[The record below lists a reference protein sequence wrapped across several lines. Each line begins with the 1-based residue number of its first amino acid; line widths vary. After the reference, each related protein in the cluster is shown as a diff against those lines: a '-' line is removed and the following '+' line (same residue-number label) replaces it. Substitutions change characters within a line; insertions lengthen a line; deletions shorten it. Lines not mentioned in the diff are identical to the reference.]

1 MSSRQRVAKTAAS
14 DPEYLKL
21 LSSNTVN
28 SIGNY
33 VFGKTLGEGTFG
45 KVKLAK
51 HTLTGQDV
59 AVKIV
64 DKIHAPTLV
73 REIETWRHMHHPN
86 IVRLYEVLC
95 SESRIYMVMEHC
107 TGGEAFDYICTH
119 GRLDDKSEDA
129 RRIVRQLVQAVG
141 YCHDKSFVH
150 RDLKLENVLLTEDLN
165 VKLIDFGFTRKVNT
179 RKLLD
184 TYCGS
189 VAYAAPEMILG
200 KQYSGPQADVWSLG
214 VIFYTLLCG
223 YLPFDDDNEA
233 TLRQKIL
240 DLDYELPEFLAP
252 ETRDLIDQMLKL
264 SGSERIS
271 IEGVL
276 AHPWFTRE
284 GSCTLAAA
292 TSQSAASADSQ
303 YSPSLSSITN
313 FAIQKPEEL
322 ALLRRLSLAGI
333 DVAALMRSVRDH
345 ACDSS
350 CALWYLLLAKQERA
364 GATTATAAAD
374 SDAQPWQLPTLAL
387 PTAEYSPQNSP
398 LEATSPAPEV
408 NSGDYLAQMRKK
420 TLGEMSSRS
429 EDGGGGPV
437 SNSSSSGV
445 AGRRGLIMSAMRGGG
460 GAGGGGTGAGGG
472 GRRRMDKA
480 GRAAGEATRP
490 AVVNRN
496 RSTGEGDALS
506 DGVRQQQQQTAP
518 RHGWVEAESRDER
531 EGEADAGGKDEIS
544 SALTVDDLDLDE
556 ESTAVSPPSAP
567 RNIVPQRPR
576 PQSLTPKN
584 RHNTGV
590 KSPSTWLEEEE
601 EEAKEGDEDGIVRPP
616 ATRASNAAREGRFQM

>member
-1 MSSRQRVAKTAAS
+1 MSSRQRLAKTAS
-14 DPEYLKL
+14 DPDYLKL
-21 LSSNTVN
+21 LSSNTLN

-51 HTLTGQDV
+51 HILTGQDV

-107 TGGEAFDYICTH
+107 TGGEAFDYICKH
-119 GRLDDKSEDA
+119 GRLDDQSDDA

-141 YCHDKSFVH
+141 YCHDKNFVH

-165 VKLIDFGFTRKVNT
+165 VKLIDFGFTRQVNT

-214 VIFYTLLCG
+214 VILYTLLCG

-252 ETRDLIDQMLKL
+252 ETKDLIQQMLQLK
-264 SGSERIS
+264 GSERVS
-271 IEGVL
+271 IAGVL
-276 AHPWFTRE
+276 AHSWLGNE
-284 GSCTLAAA
+284 SVAA
-292 TSQSAASADSQ
+292 TTAAGSATSADSQ
-303 YSPSLSSITN
+303 TPTLPSSSASQSLTN
-313 FAIQKPEEL
+313 FAIQTPEEL
-322 ALLRRLSLAGI
+322 ALLRRLTLAGI
-333 DVAALMRSVRDH
+333 DVSALMRSVRDNV
-345 ACDSS
+345 CDSS
-350 CALWYLLLAKQERA
+350 SALWYLLLSKQEQS
-364 GATTATAAAD
+364 GGTQTAAD
-374 SDAQPWQLPTLAL
+374 LDTQPWQLPSFAM
-387 PTAEYSPQNSP
+387 PAYDSSPLNSP
-398 LEATSPAPEV
+398 LATSPAPEV
-408 NSGDYLAQMRKK
+408 NSGDYLARMRKK
-420 TLGEMSSRS
+420 TLGELTRE
-429 EDGGGGPV
+429 EDGSAL
-437 SNSSSSGV
+437 SNSSSA
-445 AGRRGLIMSAMRGGG
+445 AGRRGLIMNAMRGGAT
-460 GAGGGGTGAGGG
+460 AGGGG

-490 AVVNRN
+490 TAVNRD
-496 RSTGEGDALS
+496 RSSSEGQGGDLLS
-506 DGVRQQQQQTAP
+506 SSPSREQQPTPPRQ
-518 RHGWVEAESRDER
+518 GWVETNVETES
-531 EGEADAGGKDEIS
+531 KDKS
-544 SALTVDDLDLDE
+544 SLHQSANDLDE
-556 ESTAVSPPSAP
+556 EEDVFTMPPPSAP
-567 RNIVPQRPR
+567 RDMPRPRPR
-576 PQSLTPKN
+576 PQPVPV
-584 RHNTGV
+584 RHQGLASSRDRQKGGT

-601 EEAKEGDEDGIVRPP
+601 EDEDEADGVVRPGLG
-616 ATRASNAAREGRFQM
+616 RAGGAAGEGRFQM